1 MRNGYL
7 CKAGISSN
15 LFILMARDSG
25 FANILSDLK
34 NKIYYPVYFLYGEEA
49 YFIDGISDFIQEN
62 VLNEQEKEFNQTI
75 VYGKDVDVHTI
86 MSYAK
91 RYPMMS
97 NYQVLIVK
105 EAQDLDDLDDFL
117 PYMQNPV
124 SSTILVLCY
133 KYGKIDKRKSFY
145 KAIEK
150 AGVVMESAFLYDNK
164 IPEWINGYIRER
176 GFSISPKASMLLGEF
191 VGNELSKIVNELTKL
206 FINLPAG
213 VEITE
218 DLIERNI
225 GISKDFNV
233 FELQKALGR
242 KDVYR
247 SNMIIRYFT
256 ANLKDNPLVKIIPTL
271 YSYFTKILIY
281 HYLQDKSRNNAA
293 AALSVNPFFV
303 QDFQTAAKNF
313 PVHKLVSVISNL
325 REYDLKSKGLDNA
338 SATDGELMKELVF
351 KILH

>member
-1 MRNGYL
+1 
-7 CKAGISSN
+7 
-15 LFILMARDSG
+15 
-25 FANILSDLK
+25 
-34 NKIYYPVYFLYGEEA
+34 
-49 YFIDGISDFIQEN
+49 
-62 VLNEQEKEFNQTI
+62 
-75 VYGKDVDVHTI
+75 
-86 MSYAK
+86 
-91 RYPMMS
+91 
-97 NYQVLIVK
+97 
-105 EAQDLDDLDDFL
+105 
-117 PYMQNPV
+117 
-124 SSTILVLCY
+124 
-133 KYGKIDKRKSFY
+133 
-145 KAIEK
+145 
-150 AGVVMESAFLYDNK
+150 MESAFLYDNK
-164 IPEWINGYIRER
+164 IPEWINGYIHER
-176 GFSISPKASMLLGEF
+176 GFSISPKAAVLLGEF

-213 VEITE
+213 TEITE

-242 KDVYR
+242 KDVYM

-256 ANLKDNPLVKIIPTL
+256 ANPKDNPLVKIIPTL
-271 YSYFTKILIY
+271 YSYFTKVLIY

-303 QDFQTAAKNF
+303 QDYQIAAKNF

-325 REYDLKSKGLDNA
+325 KEYDLKAKGLDNA